1 MQTITAPAVTTVP
14 HATSRRNRVGVWIRR
29 VALGLLVAMI
39 ALAVSGAIYQ
49 TVATARD
56 RRAYPPSGRLVDVGG
71 YTMHIDCRGTAAAG
85 APTVILES
93 ALAGTTSLWG
103 WVQPEVANATRVCAY
118 DRAGS
123 GWSDPRPQPR
133 DAEHFAAEL
142 QALLQAA
149 AVPGPYVLVG
159 HSYGGKY
166 VRMYTAMYPDQV
178 AGIVLVDASHPDQ
191 WTRTPEGQA
200 EFRSFA
206 RLNTIGPILAR
217 FGLLRLFNM
226 FPRNSDL
233 PAQQSAELK
242 AFANSTAYATI
253 NRAEFSASPAAD
265 AQVRATGPLGALPL
279 VVLTATDHGYASA
292 VAAVA
297 APARLD
303 ALQAQERLWQEFQT
317 ELRALSTNSIQR
329 VVDGADHSSLLLK
342 QHDAHVTSEA
352 ILQVVEAARS
362 GQPLGR

>member
-1 MQTITAPAVTTVP
+1 MQTITAPAVTTAP

-56 RRAYPPSGRLVDVGG
+56 RRAYPPSGRLVNVGG
-71 YTMHIDCRGTAAAG
+71 YTMHIDCRGTAAEG

-149 AVPGPYVLVG
+149 AVAGPYVLVG

-217 FGLLRLFNM
+217 FGVLRLFNM

-242 AFANSTAYATI
+242 AFADFDGLCDDQPRGVQRITRGGRPGTGDGTARCAAA
-253 NRAEFSASPAAD
+253 RCAHRDRPWLRLSRGSRGSAGQARRP
-265 AQVRATGPLGALPL
+265 PGA
-279 VVLTATDHGYASA
+279 G
-292 VAAVA
+292 AAVA
-297 APARLD
+297 GVPDRAAGALD
-303 ALQAQERLWQEFQT
+303 
-317 ELRALSTNSIQR
+317 
-329 VVDGADHSSLLLK
+329 K
-342 QHDAHVTSEA
+342 
-352 ILQVVEAARS
+352 
-362 GQPLGR
+362 